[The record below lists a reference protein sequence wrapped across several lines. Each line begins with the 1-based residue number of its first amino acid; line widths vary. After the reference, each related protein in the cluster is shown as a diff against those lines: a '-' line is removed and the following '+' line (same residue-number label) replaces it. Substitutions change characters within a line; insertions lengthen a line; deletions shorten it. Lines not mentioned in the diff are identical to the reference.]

1 MDRQVVRVE
10 SGVGY
15 GVVGADLHVFGD
27 GVPLYLLLSWAP
39 GPAPDPDWLREMP
52 SRMLN
57 ARFAVSEFTGRV
69 DELAELHRWRQSNP
83 RMAVRWL
90 HGPAGQG
97 KSRLAARFAD
107 ESRAAGWKVVV
118 AVHGPGSVLPSGRQE
133 DLRLDGAAGL
143 LLVVDYADRWP
154 LTHLTWL
161 FSNALL
167 HRPGVPVRVLL
178 IGRTLDSWPPVRA
191 ALVDYQAETSAQLL
205 PPLNDGSRSEMF
217 RSARDGY
224 ATVYEIDEPDSVVLP
239 PLGHDDFGLPLALH
253 MAALVAVDAHAGGQ
267 RAPTDVAGLT
277 CYLLDREHLH
287 WTRRYGDQAHRL
299 GPAASNYRTP
309 PEVMNRAVF
318 TAALTGSVPPAT
330 GTAVLDKLDLSLPTA
345 QILGDHAVC
354 YPPAPGTVLEPL
366 YPDRLAEDFLALSLA
381 GHQAGYPAQDWS
393 DDTAIAV
400 LDNTPDPSRAVI
412 FLAAA
417 AARWA
422 HVGPDHLFPMLLERP
437 RTAVLAGSAALSAIA
452 AVPQLGLEV
461 LEAIEPQLPA
471 ESQPD
476 LDVGI
481 ADIALRLTELRLAGA
496 ATDADR
502 VLLLLGLGA
511 RLDSAGR
518 HGEALD
524 AGEQAASL
532 CERVA
537 ADDPASYELLLA
549 GALGSLT
556 RPLSRLGRR
565 REALSAS
572 ERTASLFRRLAGTSP
587 HFGPLLA
594 EALTNLSMNLAAA
607 GERERALATA
617 QEAVALH
624 DSVPE
629 DLAFA
634 VDNLGSRLAD
644 VGRADDALAAARRAV
659 DLSDP
664 ATHRPD
670 LARRLGNLHLRLI
683 GVGRWD
689 EAAMVAADVVT
700 RWRELA
706 DGNPSAFEPELAKS
720 LNHLGVCHRQ
730 LGEPDEA
737 VVVTAEC
744 VAILRRLCAANLSAH
759 QVELAAALDHLGDQ
773 LDLVERPDEAL
784 AAGREAVEVFRRLA
798 ADNPARHDV
807 DLAKALDNLGIRLAA
822 VDRPS
827 EALGACESAVEIFEQ
842 LAANDP
848 EVFRADLARALFNLA
863 FRYAAVERADEAL
876 DAIGRSV
883 ELRRRSAHDA
893 DLARSLFGF
902 SALCVR
908 LGAMDR
914 WSEARR
920 AVDESVVRYRR
931 LAARQPRAFSGPLMD
946 ATDLSQVIRALSGR
960 RSLFG
965 RRRR

>member
-1 MDRQVVRVE
+1 
-10 SGVGY
+10 
-15 GVVGADLHVFGD
+15 
-27 GVPLYLLLSWAP
+27 
-39 GPAPDPDWLREMP
+39 MP

-69 DELAELHRWRQSNP
+69 DEVAELHRWRESNP

-118 AVHGPGSVLPSGRQE
+118 AVHGPGAVLPSDRQE
-133 DLRLDGAAGL
+133 DLRLDGAEGL

-178 IGRTLDSWPPVRA
+178 LGRTLDSWPPVRA

-205 PPLNDGSRSEMF
+205 PPVNDGSRSEML
-217 RSARDGY
+217 RSARAGY

-239 PLGHDDFGLPLALH
+239 PVDHDDFGLPLALH
-253 MAALVAVDAHAGGQ
+253 MAALVAVDAHAGRQ
-267 RAPTDVAGLT
+267 RAPTGVAGLT
-277 CYLLDREHLH
+277 CYLLDREQLH

-309 PEVMNRAVF
+309 PDVMNRAVF
-318 TAALTGSVPPAT
+318 TAALTGAVPPAT
-330 GTAVLDKLDLSLPTA
+330 GTAVLDELALSLPTA
-345 QILGDHAVC
+345 QVLSDHAVC

-366 YPDRLAEDFLALSLA
+366 YPDRLAEDFLALSMA
-381 GHQAGYPAQDWS
+381 GHQADYPAQDWS
-393 DDTAIAV
+393 GGTASAV
-400 LDNTPDPSRAVI
+400 LDNASDPSRAVI
-412 FLAAA
+412 FLASA
-417 AARWA
+417 AARWS

-437 RTAVLAGSAALSAIA
+437 RTAVRAGSAALSALA
-452 AVPQLGLEV
+452 AVPQVGLEV
-461 LEAIEPQLPA
+461 LEAIEPHLPA
-471 ESQPD
+471 DSQPD

-481 ADIALRLTELRLAGA
+481 ADIAVRLTELRLAGA

-502 VLLLLGLGA
+502 VVLLLGLGA
-511 RLDSAGR
+511 RLDNAGR
-518 HGEALD
+518 HGEALE
-524 AGEQAASL
+524 AGERAASL
-532 CERVA
+532 CERLA
-537 ADDPASYELLLA
+537 GDDPASYEVLLA

-572 ERTASLFRRLAGTSP
+572 ERTAGMFRRLAGTSP
-587 HFGPLLA
+587 RFGRLLA

-624 DSVPE
+624 GSLPE

-644 VGRADDALAAARRAV
+644 VGRADEALAAARRAV

-664 ATHRPD
+664 AKHRPD
-670 LARRLGNLHLRLI
+670 AARRLGNLHLRLI
-683 GVGRWD
+683 GVGRWE
-689 EAAMVAADVVT
+689 EAATVAARVVT
-700 RWRELA
+700 LWRQLV
-706 DGNPSAFEPELAKS
+706 DLNPVAFEPELAKS

-737 VVVTAEC
+737 VIVTTEC
-744 VAILRRLCAANLSAH
+744 VAILRRLSAGNLSAH

-773 LDLVERPDEAL
+773 LALVDRPDEAL
-784 AAGREAVEVFRRLA
+784 AAGREAVEVYRRLA

-827 EALGACESAVEIFEQ
+827 EALGACASAVEIFGE

-848 EVFRADLARALFNLA
+848 DVFRADLARALFNLA

-876 DAIGRSV
+876 DAIARSV

-902 SALCVR
+902 AALCVR
-908 LGAMDR
+908 LGAADR
-914 WSEARR
+914 WQEARR
-920 AVDESVVRYRR
+920 AVDESAWRYRR
-931 LAARQPRAFSGPLMD
+931 LAARQPRAYSGPLTD
-946 ATDLSQVIRALSGR
+946 AMDLSQVIRALSGR